1 VLRVAFDYPVLL
13 DLAGV
18 PVLVVGGG
26 PVALRKLTGLVNA
39 GAVVTVIA
47 PNIADGIA
55 DLATVHRRPYATGD
69 LTGYRLVITATDDPQ
84 VNAHVSADAK
94 AAGVFVNSADDP
106 QNCTFI
112 LPAIAR
118 RGPIT
123 VAVSTGGAS
132 PALASRL
139 RDEIAATHLTPE
151 LEAAAADLRAQRVAV
166 RAAGVSTEDID
177 WTACID
183 TALGRESDDPRP

>member
-1 VLRVAFDYPVLL
+1 VAFDYPVFL

-26 PVALRKLTGLVNA
+26 QVALRKVGGLVGA
-39 GAVVTVIA
+39 GATVTVVA
-47 PNIADGIA
+47 PQVVDGIA
-55 DLATVHRRPYATGD
+55 EVATVELRPYVSGDLAGV
-69 LTGYRLVITATDDPQ
+69 RLVVTATDDPE
-84 VNAHVSADAK
+84 VNAQVAADAR

-106 QNCTFI
+106 ENCTFI

-123 VAVSTGGAS
+123 VAVSTGGIS

-139 RDEIAATHLTPE
+139 RDEIASTHLTPE
-151 LEAAAADLRAQRVAV
+151 LEAAAIDLGRQRAEIHARGA
-166 RAAGVSTEDID
+166 STEDVD
-177 WTACID
+177 WTERID
-183 TALGRESDDPRP
+183 AALDRGAVDPPA

>member
-1 VLRVAFDYPVLL
+1 VAFDYPVFL

-26 PVALRKLTGLVNA
+26 QVALRKLLGLVEA
-39 GAVVTVIA
+39 GAAVSVIA
-47 PNIADGIA
+47 PAVVDGIA
-55 DLATVHRRPYATGD
+55 EVAAVQARPYATGD
-69 LTGYRLVITATDDPQ
+69 LAGFRLVVTATDDPA
-84 VNAHVSADAK
+84 VNAQVAADAR

-106 QNCTFI
+106 ENCTFI

-123 VAVSTGGAS
+123 VAVSTGGVS

-139 RDEIAATHLTPE
+139 RDEIASTHLTPE
-151 LEAAAADLRAQRVAV
+151 LEVAAIDLGRQRAEIHATG
-166 RAAGVSTEDID
+166 ASTEDID
-177 WTACID
+177 WTARID
-183 TALGRESDDPRP
+183 TALDRGAADPPG